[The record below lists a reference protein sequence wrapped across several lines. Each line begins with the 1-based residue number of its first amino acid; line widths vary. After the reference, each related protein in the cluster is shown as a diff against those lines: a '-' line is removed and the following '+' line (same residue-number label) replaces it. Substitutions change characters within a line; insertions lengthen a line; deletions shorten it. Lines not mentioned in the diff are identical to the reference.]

1 MRLVTRQLGKPTFA
15 LVACSVVL
23 ISAWAGRQQ
32 HRTGN
37 EMVRAA
43 QAFLAELTPVQRQ
56 KAAFG
61 FDDAERLN
69 WHFIPR
75 ARRGL
80 PLSEMNDAQRRA
92 AHALL
97 HAGLSEVGYKKAVTI
112 MALEAVLHEL
122 EQGGRFR
129 RDPMLYYWS
138 IFGTPAERGRW
149 GWRVE
154 GHHLSLNF
162 VVEDGRVVAAT
173 PAFFGANPARVLA
186 ETSTGIRKGTRVLAD
201 EEELARKLVQQF
213 SEEQRA
219 RAIVSAH
226 PPRDVRGANTPQP
239 PRTAPIGLPAS
250 AMTERQ
256 RKTLWQLLRA
266 YARKMPEEV
275 ARSWLA
281 EIHHSGIDAVH
292 FAWAG
297 GTAVGQ
303 PHYYRIQGPD
313 FLVEYANVQP
323 DPLGNP
329 ANHIHS
335 VWRSLHGDFGIR
347 IGSEPRRQ

>member
-1 MRLVTRQLGKPTFA
+1 MGKAIPGSVRMVVAVGAGVAVLV
-15 LVACSVVL
+15 SV
-23 ISAWAGRQQ
+23 WAGGRREQA
-32 HRTGN
+32 GA

-43 QAFLAELTPVQRQ
+43 EAFLAELTPEQRR
-56 KAAFG
+56 KATFA
-61 FDDAERLN
+61 FDDPERLN

-80 PLSEMNDAQRRA
+80 PLAEMNDRQRRA

-97 HAGLSEVGYKKAVTI
+97 HTGLSDLGFEKSVTI

-122 EQGGRFR
+122 ERGGRFQ
-129 RDPMLYYWS
+129 RDPELYYWS
-138 IFGTPAERGRW
+138 IFGDPKPRGRW

-162 VVEDGRVVAAT
+162 VVEDGRVVSAT
-173 PAFFGANPARVLA
+173 PAFFGANPATVTVQTN
-186 ETSTGIRKGTRVLAD
+186 TSVPKGTRVLAD
-201 EEELARKLVQQF
+201 EERLARRLMQSF
-213 SEEQRA
+213 SEQQRN
-219 RAIVSAH
+219 RAIFAKR
-226 PPRDVRGANTPQP
+226 PPRDIRGANAPQP

-250 AMTERQ
+250 AMSKEQ
-256 RKTLWQLLRA
+256 QELLWDLLRA
-266 YARKMPEEV
+266 YARKMPDEV
-275 ARSWLA
+275 ANAWLTEIRRSGL
-281 EIHHSGIDAVH
+281 ERVH

-297 GTAVGQ
+297 GLQAGQ

-313 FLVEYANVQP
+313 FVVEYANVQP

-329 ANHIHS
+329 ANHIHA

-347 IGSEPRRQ
+347 WERGR